1 MSSRQ
6 LGIGIVRNFIVAIDT
21 KHDDLQSLRIDRSQG
36 TSGEGEPPVW
46 ARRYILAGI
55 ALLVVL
61 AVSALAYR
69 LLSPVVPEVEVTR
82 ATAETS
88 GVAGTVLSASGYIVA
103 HHKINVNSKVTGRV
117 AWIGVEKGDKV
128 KEGQVVVRL
137 EDQEF
142 RAQDEQA
149 RGAVE
154 SFKARLQQFENGSRP
169 EEIQQAEHNL
179 AEARATAAND
189 KITLERT
196 RDLTTQ
202 GVLSKQAL
210 DDATAK
216 YEADQQKVH
225 SLEQSFRLA
234 KIGPRQEEIARAKG
248 DLLQAEGQLA
258 YAKSQLDA
266 TVIRA
271 PVTGTILDRKA
282 EKGELVTSQF
292 ASGAEGGPQG
302 SVVSLADLKDLQV
315 ELDISQDDFSKLG
328 PKQKGVVTTDAFPD
342 RKYNGVIAEI
352 SPEANRQKATVQVK
366 VQIQNPDDYLRP
378 EMNAT
383 VKFLANNEEKKTSS
397 QPSGVFVPTTAVRDR
412 NGKKVVFLAFNG
424 KDLMREVHIVG
435 QRSGGYLV
443 NGLVGGENI
452 ITSAPQDLK
461 DGSKIKVKGQS

>member
-1 MSSRQ
+1 MP
-6 LGIGIVRNFIVAIDT
+6 IDT
-21 KHDDLQSLRIDRSQG
+21 KHDDLQSLRIDRTQRG
-36 TSGEGEPPVW
+36 PGEGEPAAW
-46 ARRYILAGI
+46 ARRYIVAGI
-55 ALLVVL
+55 AIIVLLGIT
-61 AVSALAYR
+61 ALVYR
-69 LLSPVVPEVEVTR
+69 LLSSDAPEVEVTR
-82 ATAETS
+82 AVAES
-88 GVAGTVLSASGYIVA
+88 SDVGGTILSASGYIVA

-234 KIGPRQEEIARAKG
+234 K
-248 DLLQAEGQLA
+248 
-258 YAKSQLDA
+258 
-266 TVIRA
+266 
-271 PVTGTILDRKA
+271 
-282 EKGELVTSQF
+282 
-292 ASGAEGGPQG
+292 
-302 SVVSLADLKDLQV
+302 
-315 ELDISQDDFSKLG
+315 
-328 PKQKGVVTTDAFPD
+328 
-342 RKYNGVIAEI
+342 
-352 SPEANRQKATVQVK
+352 
-366 VQIQNPDDYLRP
+366 
-378 EMNAT
+378 
-383 VKFLANNEEKKTSS
+383 
-397 QPSGVFVPTTAVRDR
+397 
-412 NGKKVVFLAFNG
+412 
-424 KDLMREVHIVG
+424 
-435 QRSGGYLV
+435 
-443 NGLVGGENI
+443 
-452 ITSAPQDLK
+452 
-461 DGSKIKVKGQS
+461 